1 MIRRRPAAL
10 HSRPKPARGLPGVA
24 TKSCPHHL
32 NRVARRQQRLQRRQQ
47 MATEAAQCGDD
58 VRAPCDRLQHPLFST
73 SPPLPPLSHP
83 LPPPRLE
90 NEMPTAFN
98 QRKPAPA
105 ARIRVTPSKFAMC
118 RTAHKVKR
126 VPSASS
132 TWTGRVRLGS
142 ARLCGLV
149 VVDGK
154 PLVGQAEHCWLDG
167 WLASYLASW
176 LAGWLASCSSPE
188 FSQGTWGENIP
199 NMSR

>member
-1 MIRRRPAAL
+1 MASVLPVRAVPVIRRRPAPL
-10 HSRPKPARGLPGVA
+10 HSRPKPPGGGGGSPLRPWGLPGVA
-24 TKSCPHHL
+24 AKSCPHHL
-32 NRVARRQQRLQRRQQ
+32 SRLARRQQ

-58 VRAPCDRLQHPLFST
+58 VRAPRDRLQHPLFPT
-73 SPPLPPLSHP
+73 SPPPPPLSLP

-98 QRKPAPA
+98 QRKAAPA

-142 ARLCGLV
+142 AL
-149 VVDGK
+149 
-154 PLVGQAEHCWLDG
+154 
-167 WLASYLASW
+167 
-176 LAGWLASCSSPE
+176 
-188 FSQGTWGENIP
+188 WG
-199 NMSR
+199 

>member
-1 MIRRRPAAL
+1 MASVLPVRAAPVIRRRPAAL
-10 HSRPKPARGLPGVA
+10 HSRPKPAGGLPGVA

-73 SPPLPPLSHP
+73 SPPRPPLSHP

-142 ARLCGLV
+142 ALWVSGGGREAVSGAGRAL
-149 VVDGK
+149 
-154 PLVGQAEHCWLDG
+154 
-167 WLASYLASW
+167 
-176 LAGWLASCSSPE
+176 LAGWLAC
-188 FSQGTWGENIP
+188 
-199 NMSR
+199 